1 MDDEHGG
8 NIGADDVKYPL
19 DGQEVVGVI
28 LVDVVRNVE
37 FVVPDGCCF
46 RGHVLSLVHRGEGGK
61 GEGSLVVVVGPW
73 GHHEGR

>member
-37 FVVPDGCCF
+37 FAVPDG
-46 RGHVLSLVHRGEGGK
+46 
-61 GEGSLVVVVGPW
+61 
-73 GHHEGR
+73 